1 MFSFMTLLDSTI
13 VNISLPA
20 ISLSLDIS
28 LSLAALI
35 NIAYLLTLSSTL
47 IAFGKLGDRVGLKK
61 IFIAGFIL
69 FTSGSLLCGLSSG
82 LTLLVAS
89 RAIQGL
95 GGAMAYVIA
104 PALIPKYLPM
114 NVRGKSFAMLLT
126 TATLGLLLGAPL
138 GGLITTYSS
147 WHWIFLINVPFG
159 IAASILSYMFVPRDE
174 LDADARRKP
183 FDIMGALL
191 CFLFIGFFCFVANQG
206 EEIGW
211 ISPVILS
218 LVAGTVLFFSIFIKR
233 QLNIEYP
240 LINLKFFR
248 DRDFSLANLANI
260 FSFAAFAG
268 NNFLLPFFLIRIKGL
283 SSESAGYTLLI
294 FSMVFL
300 AVNYFIGRII
310 DRVSL
315 RKLCIAGF
323 SVEVAAYFIFTVTLG
338 YSGIWPVVVFLA
350 LNGFAMAIFS
360 APINELVMNMTHET
374 DQGIVSGIFKT
385 GTNLGLILGVCLFEL
400 VFEQALVHGSGLSG
414 KNIFDVTIPTGI
426 LNSGFR
432 FAYITGIIT
441 NVLALVFS
449 IISRDKAAV

>member
-20 ISLSLDIS
+20 ISSSLDIS

-35 NIAYLLTLSSTL
+35 NIAYLLTLTSSL
-47 IAFGKLGDRVGLKK
+47 VAFGKLGDRIGLKK

-69 FTSGSLLCGLSSG
+69 FTSGSLLCGLSPS

-89 RAIQGL
+89 RAVQGL

-114 NVRGKSFAMLLT
+114 NVRGKGFAMLLT

-138 GGLITTYSS
+138 GGLITTYAS

-174 LDADARRKP
+174 PDAEARSKP
-183 FDIMGALL
+183 FDVIGALL
-191 CFLFIGFFCFVANQG
+191 CFFFIGFFCFAANQG

-211 ISPVILS
+211 TSPIILS
-218 LVAGTVLFFSIFIKR
+218 LVAGIVVLFALFISR
-233 QLNIEYP
+233 QHKIEYP
-240 LINLKFFR
+240 LIDLKFFK
-248 DRDFSLANLANI
+248 DLDFSLANLANM

-294 FSMVFL
+294 FSIVFL
-300 AVNYFIGRII
+300 VVNYFIGRIM
-310 DRVSL
+310 DRLSL

-323 SVEVAAYFIFTVTLG
+323 SIEVFAYFIFTMTLG
-338 YSGIWPVVVFLA
+338 YSGIWPVAVFLA
-350 LNGFAMAIFS
+350 MNGFAMAIFS

-385 GTNLGLILGVCLFEL
+385 GTNLGLIFGVCLFEL
-400 VFEQALVHGSGLSG
+400 VFEQVLVRGSGLSG
-414 KNIFDVTIPTGI
+414 KNILDVAIPIGM
-426 LNSGFR
+426 LDSGFR
-432 FAYITGIIT
+432 FAYISGLLV

-449 IISRDKAAV
+449 IISREKVA

>member
-1 MFSFMTLLDSTI
+1 
-13 VNISLPA
+13 
-20 ISLSLDIS
+20 
-28 LSLAALI
+28 
-35 NIAYLLTLSSTL
+35 
-47 IAFGKLGDRVGLKK
+47 
-61 IFIAGFIL
+61 
-69 FTSGSLLCGLSSG
+69 
-82 LTLLVAS
+82 
-89 RAIQGL
+89 
-95 GGAMAYVIA
+95 
-104 PALIPKYLPM
+104 
-114 NVRGKSFAMLLT
+114 
-126 TATLGLLLGAPL
+126 
-138 GGLITTYSS
+138 
-147 WHWIFLINVPFG
+147 
-159 IAASILSYMFVPRDE
+159 
-174 LDADARRKP
+174 
-183 FDIMGALL
+183 
-191 CFLFIGFFCFVANQG
+191 
-206 EEIGW
+206 
-211 ISPVILS
+211 
-218 LVAGTVLFFSIFIKR
+218 
-233 QLNIEYP
+233 
-240 LINLKFFR
+240 
-248 DRDFSLANLANI
+248 
-260 FSFAAFAG
+260 
-268 NNFLLPFFLIRIKGL
+268 
-283 SSESAGYTLLI
+283 
-294 FSMVFL
+294 MVFL

-449 IISRDKAAV
+449 IISREKAAA